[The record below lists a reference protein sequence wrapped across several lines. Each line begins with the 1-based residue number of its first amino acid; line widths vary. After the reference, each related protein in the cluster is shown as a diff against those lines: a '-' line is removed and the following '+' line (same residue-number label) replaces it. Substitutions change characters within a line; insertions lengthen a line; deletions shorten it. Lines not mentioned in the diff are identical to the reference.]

1 MQTPAQPQQQAA
13 LMPQRPV
20 SSSASSPATTPD
32 RQQPAAQ
39 PHASAQS
46 PAPAYVQPQP
56 DIAVKYHVLL
66 GLPLDRSGDPF
77 DAPATENADIEAD
90 SIAEF
95 RRHLRSCSRLPDTI
109 APTDDIAIKL
119 RVKLT
124 PDGRLAAE
132 PLLIEAKASPK
143 GPLLMQAAIGALQ
156 SCQPY
161 AMLPADK
168 YKEWKVLD
176 FTFTPRDFSA
186 S

>member
-1 MQTPAQPQQQAA
+1 
-13 LMPQRPV
+13 
-20 SSSASSPATTPD
+20 
-32 RQQPAAQ
+32 
-39 PHASAQS
+39 
-46 PAPAYVQPQP
+46 
-56 DIAVKYHVLL
+56 
-66 GLPLDRSGDPF
+66 
-77 DAPATENADIEAD
+77 
-90 SIAEF
+90 
-95 RRHLRSCSRLPDTI
+95 LPDTI